1 MRTRSKEAP
10 THPTKTPQAPLA
22 QLLTVAEVAT
32 LLKFSKV
39 TIYHLM
45 NECGL
50 PSFKINGSRRIAA
63 SALHTWLEQQQRQNA

>member
-1 MRTRSKEAP
+1 MRTRFTQAP
-10 THPTKTPQAPLA
+10 THPSSSQAPLA

-63 SALHTWLEQQQRQNA
+63 SALHTWLEQQQRQSA

>member
-1 MRTRSKEAP
+1 MRKRTTQAP
-10 THPTKTPQAPLA
+10 TQPTKTPQAPLA
-22 QLLTVAEVAT
+22 PLLTVAEVAK

-63 SALHTWLEQQQRQNA
+63 SALHTWLEQQRQSA